1 MGVSIL
7 GGVIWSRANRW
18 GAIASLVAALTTNF
32 SLYYVR
38 DQRLD
43 HWDADVFF
51 LSLLAG
57 AITLVVVS
65 LLTPPEAREKTDEF
79 FGRLQTPTGLPGQ
92 SDSDDFEGISRGQ
105 MDQETMQKYAKDGHQ
120 SLLVNLLNLRKGTA
134 GLGFWRAYHGD
145 LKGFII
151 GCGLAAALVFCTWLF
166 LKF

>member
-1 MGVSIL
+1 M
-7 GGVIWSRANRW
+7 
-18 GAIASLVAALTTNF
+18 
-32 SLYYVR
+32 
-38 DQRLD
+38 
-43 HWDADVFF
+43 
-51 LSLLAG
+51 SLLIG
-57 AITLVVVS
+57 TITLVVVS

-92 SDSDDFEGISRGQ
+92 SDSADFEGISLEKLDAQ
-105 MDQETMQKYAKDGHQ
+105 KMQDYAKDGHQ